1 MLMAGR
7 GIPSLGIIRYFQF
20 EVRIPMRDLRVRV
33 SMSIEPAPS
42 HCAAVDGGEVVT

>member
-7 GIPSLGIIRYFQF
+7 GIPSLGTIRYFQF
-20 EVRIPMRDLRVRV
+20 EVRILMRDLRVRV
-33 SMSIEPAPS
+33 SMSVKPAPS